1 MGIVW
6 DREKEERLRRE
17 RGSEL
22 REVAELIEER
32 RYRDILE
39 NPSRPGQYIFVLPYR
54 GYTHI
59 VPFVLDGD
67 DIVFKTVFPSRR
79 FHRQYGAQP

>member
-17 RGSEL
+17 RGIEL
-22 REVAELIEER
+22 REVAELIEEGR
-32 RYRDILE
+32 CRD
-39 NPSRPGQYIFVLPYR
+39 VL
-54 GYTHI
+54 
-59 VPFVLDGD
+59 L
-67 DIVFKTVFPSRR
+67 KTVFPSRR